1 MSELGVVN
9 FTVIIWTSSIG
20 VKAKFHRRYDKK
32 IWNRLAVQYSDWG
45 ILFKLFSVSKL
56 YNK

>member
-20 VKAKFHRRYDKK
+20 VKAKFHRCYDKK
-32 IWNRLAVQYSDWG
+32 TWNHLAIQHSDWQ
-45 ILFKLFSVSKL
+45 ILFKVFSVSKL